1 MSLQSYNPYN
11 TTFST
16 EQFRHAAICI
26 SGNTQTLYLDG
37 SAVATVTNNNI
48 LSTYST
54 INQIMIGCA
63 GDRSCGFSGFLDD
76 FRIYSYAMNPSQ
88 ISNLYMNKNL
98 ITYYPFDASTNGT
111 TCNFATLVYD
121 ASFIGNASTVSSVLG
136 ANALVLQ
143 NPNTVN
149 ATSYVTSLSSI
160 PLSIQ
165 SGLSIS
171 FWFDVSGNTN
181 QIMRMFDLGPRLK
194 SKGLYIDISGTN
206 QINSG
211 FYSNYPLSNLEFELT
226 FNAAVAANG
235 LTQSNG
241 ASSIVKQLTYGGTG
255 VNTMFSVVS
264 DATRG
269 YVLQCANAANG
280 FQTGYMTVK
289 NMDNT
294 EFRLSPKHTIMFWAK
309 YSYRFGNPNHAVFIG
324 STSPDPGTNHYHY
337 IMADNVTSKFY
348 TYVKNAN
355 ATRPTSPHIVNA
367 WFHFAC
373 TYDGSTLS
381 TYVNG
386 AFASSSTGGTEFTAG
401 GSIQIGNYLD
411 GYFGTSANFN
421 TVYGWM
427 DNIRIYSTN
436 LSAAQISAIYSYESA
451 NPTN

>member
-1 MSLQSYNPYN
+1 
-11 TTFST
+11 
-16 EQFRHAAICI
+16 
-26 SGNTQTLYLDG
+26 
-37 SAVATVTNNNI
+37 
-48 LSTYST
+48 
-54 INQIMIGCA
+54 MIGCA
-63 GDRSCGFSGFLDD
+63 GDKSRGFSGFLDD

-88 ISNLYMNKNL
+88 IANLYTNKNL

-136 ANALVLQ
+136 ANALVVQ

-149 ATSYVTSLSSI
+149 ATSYVTSSSSI
-160 PLSIQ
+160 PLSAQ
-165 SGLSIS
+165 TGLSIS

-181 QIMRMFDLGPRLK
+181 QLMRMFDLGPTLK

-211 FYSNYPLSNLEFELT
+211 FYSNYPLSGLVFQLS
-226 FNAAVAANG
+226 FNTLVAANG
-235 LTQSNG
+235 LTLSNG
-241 ASSIVKQLTYGGTG
+241 GSSIEKKLIYGGTG

-269 YVLQCANAANG
+269 YVLECANGANG
-280 FQTGYMTVK
+280 FQYGYMTVK
-289 NMDNT
+289 NKDDT
-294 EFRLSPKHTIMFWAK
+294 EFRLMPVHTIMFWAK
-309 YSYRFGNPNHAVFIG
+309 YGYYNGSSDHAVFIG
-324 STSPDPGTNHYHY
+324 STSPNPSVDAYHY

-348 TYVKNAN
+348 AYVKGAN
-355 ATRPTSPHIVNA
+355 ATRPTSTHIVNT
-367 WFHFAC
+367 WFHYAC

-386 AFASSSTGGTEFTAG
+386 AFASSTTGGTAFTAG
-401 GSIQIGNYLD
+401 GSIQIGNFLS
-411 GYFGTSANFN
+411 GYNNTSGNFN

-436 LSAAQISAIYSYESA
+436 LSAAQISAIYSYELA
-451 NPTN
+451 NPTA